1 MDGRV
6 LAAIIV
12 ALVLLGILALMV
24 FAWRRRIARDAT
36 VGPLALLPEPRP
48 VPTEVFALLYVATSK
63 HDQPLERLA
72 LPGLGYRSRITL
84 ELGPAGIV
92 LNVPGEHETF
102 IPAASIVGIDQTN
115 LTIDRVVEP
124 GGLVRLSWRATEH
137 VTADSTFRVVEQA
150 DRARLMD
157 AVSDL
162 IPTGAAPAQTETQ
175 PAHTPDTVD
184 AAPTHDDRIR
194 TQNESES

>member
-6 LAAIIV
+6 VAAIIV
-12 ALVLLGILALMV
+12 AVVLLGLLALMA

-36 VGPLALLPEPRP
+36 VGPLAQLPEPRP
-48 VPTEVFALLYVATSK
+48 VPTEVFRLLYVATSK

-92 LNVPGEHETF
+92 LDVPGEHETF
-102 IPAASIVGIDQTN
+102 IPAADIVGIDQTN

-124 GGLVRLSWRATEH
+124 GGLVRLSWRASDL
-137 VTADSTFRVVEQA
+137 VIADSTFRVVEQP
-150 DRARLMD
+150 DRARLMS
-157 AVSDL
+157 AVSEL
-162 IPTGAAPAQTETQ
+162 ITIEAAPVQTDAQT
-175 PAHTPDTVD
+175 AHTPDTVD